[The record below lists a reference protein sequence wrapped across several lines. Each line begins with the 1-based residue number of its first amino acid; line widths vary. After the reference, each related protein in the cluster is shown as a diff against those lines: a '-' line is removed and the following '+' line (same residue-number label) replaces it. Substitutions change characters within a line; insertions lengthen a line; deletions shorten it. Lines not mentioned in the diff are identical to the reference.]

1 MDGSAAFTS
10 QLGFID
16 LLIVLILW
24 TLLVPPWQ
32 LFITN
37 LVYKTLQLN
46 PNSTWQT
53 GVVALTMTA
62 MFFVFVFSFRNILAM
77 AAGFDTMGTPMPVTA

>member
-1 MDGSAAFTS
+1 MDSSSGFQT
-10 QLGFID
+10 QLGFVD

-37 LVYKTLQLN
+37 LFYKTWNLDAA
-46 PNSTWQT
+46 STWDT
-53 GVVALTMTA
+53 GIVAAAMTTV
-62 MFFVFVFSFRNILAM
+62 FFIFITTFRNILAM
-77 AAGFDTMGTPMPVTA
+77 AAGYDVVTPAV